1 MGMRRICKSCK
12 LEWNVSRIEPG
23 GKHYIC
29 PTCALR
35 EALKAKAGKQQE
47 AVCSEDRSNRR

>member
-1 MGMRRICKSCK
+1 MGVHRICKSCK
-12 LEWNVSRIEPG
+12 QDRNVSRIEPG

-35 EALKAKAGKQQE
+35 EALKTKAGK
-47 AVCSEDRSNRR
+47 

>member
-35 EALKAKAGKQQE
+35 EALKAKAGKHKRKK
-47 AVCSEDRSNRR
+47 V